1 MAFQCLVSL
10 LIRNP
15 AEVEEVLHVLFRNT
29 FELTEAGPGTRSRV
43 WTEWRVLPT
52 ATQTVATRN
61 PGKLTVDSL
70 FACQPISEWITF
82 QNHNSNNQF
91 ASKMSPKWKN
101 NNLADH
107 SLKIKL
113 HMTWEGFLSVFSQP
127 ALWSQ
132 LITHLT
138 HHYTWKHPCLHAHLE
153 HLQWISAPYVLSA
166 SC

>member
-1 MAFQCLVSL
+1 MLSHNNDPAYSQLMAFQCLVSL

-91 ASKMSPKWKN
+91 ASKMSPKWKTIT
-101 NNLADH
+101 LQITPWR
-107 SLKIKL
+107 SSC
-113 HMTWEGFLSVFSQP
+113 TWPERDFLVYFLNRRS
-127 ALWSQ
+127 
-132 LITHLT
+132 
-138 HHYTWKHPCLHAHLE
+138 E
-153 HLQWISAPYVLSA
+153 A
-166 SC
+166 S